1 MSTLSW
7 LGRTVRASRHPL
19 RMLAMSLAALAVT
32 AGVALTEGVVAAV
45 LGALAGVLV
54 GEWLGKSK
62 WRLPVVLGG
71 CAAGL
76 LLALGMSALALR
88 WELVPSIVGPGVALR
103 LAGLLRYG
111 GGILAIV
118 AAMRALVLRHKTAL
132 AIELVVVVATLAAS
146 LAAHRD
152 GVLARPMWLSDWA
165 WQVGLDPANVLLGIG
180 GGAVVLLAV
189 LLVAESEGE
198 PSMASLIALP
208 LLALLAISTLDV
220 ADLPKPPSDAGDLGL
235 INPPGE
241 PPNTPPPD
249 AGNRGWDGN
258 RGDGGSGGQRGAD
271 GGGSGGGREGDGGA
285 GGGGAET
292 GDGGSQQGSG
302 SDGGVRDGGA
312 GGGGDG
318 GAGGGGDGGLD
329 GSASGGGDGGASG
342 GGDGGA
348 DGGGRGG
355 GDGGADGGGRG
366 GGSDGGADGGAGGG
380 GGDGGSS
387 GGTPPPQW
395 PDAGGTPPPPR
406 YQDGGSGGS
415 PPPRSDGGAEQNQRP
430 PPRQQ
435 RTDDD
440 DIPREGSPSPMA
452 VVVLDDDY
460 SSPSGAYYFRQSA
473 WSEYNGSRFVE
484 SVRPDV
490 DLDTIDE
497 FPTTTVRV
505 RDAVAPRGR
514 TKISGRVALLVEH
527 EEPFALEAA
536 ISFRPSSNPN
546 PSRFVRAYRF
556 TSLAQTVPYVQL
568 LGRKTG
574 DRRWTPEVRAYYLRG
589 PEDPRYAELAREII
603 SHLPPEKRE
612 DPFAQA
618 VAIKLWMDHEMTY
631 STRERHAG
639 VPDPTA
645 DFLFGNR
652 IGYCVHFAHAAVYMW
667 RALGIPSRVST
678 GYHFDEQN
686 RRGGSAILLRG
697 SDGHAWPEIYV
708 QGYGWIVLDIAA
720 EKNLDPP
727 GTAPDD
733 DLQRMLGEMAREETP
748 DPAEPPPPKRREPT
762 HFVRNT
768 GIALAVM
775 LALALLGLY
784 LTKLW
789 RRIAPLFSS
798 SRDAA
803 RVSYRAALDALGEA
817 GLTREEGETREAFAD
832 RIAAISPAFR
842 KLTDHAVAI
851 KLRAPNAP
859 AELRP
864 EWNKKAVRAELR
876 TTRREI
882 RRGTKLW
889 RRALGLLNPV
899 SFFFDSR

>member
-1 MSTLSW
+1 MSSAPGAMSTLSW

-19 RMLAMSLAALAVT
+19 RMIAMSLAALAVT
-32 AGVALTEGVVAAV
+32 AGVALSEGVVAAV
-45 LGALAGVLV
+45 LGALAGVLA

-62 WRLPVVLGG
+62 WRLPVVLGACG
-71 CAAGL
+71 GAL
-76 LLALGMSALALR
+76 MFALGASALALR
-88 WELVPSIVGPGVALR
+88 WELVPSIVGPGLALR

-111 GGILAIV
+111 VGTLALV
-118 AAMRALVLRHKTAL
+118 AGMRALVLRHKTAL
-132 AIELVVVVATLAAS
+132 AIELVVVVATLTAS

-165 WQVGLDPANVLLGIG
+165 WQVGFDPANVLLGIG

-198 PSMASLIALP
+198 PSLASLIALP
-208 LLALLAISTLDV
+208 LLALLAVSTLDV

-241 PPNTPPPD
+241 PPNPPRNDGGSRGPE
-249 AGNRGWDGN
+249 GN
-258 RGDGGSGGQRGAD
+258 GDGGGGGRPGGD
-271 GGGSGGGREGDGGA
+271 GGTGGSGREGDGGT
-285 GGGGAET
+285 GGGTES

-302 SDGGVRDGGA
+302 GDAGLRDGGASGAGDGGVGVGGGDGGSSAAGGDGGLEGGA
-312 GGGGDG
+312 GGGG
-318 GAGGGGDGGLD
+318 
-329 GSASGGGDGGASG
+329 
-342 GGDGGA
+342 
-348 DGGGRGG
+348 
-355 GDGGADGGGRG
+355 
-366 GGSDGGADGGAGGG
+366 GSDGGRADGGAGVG

-387 GGTPPPQW
+387 GGTPPPPW
-395 PDAGGTPPPPR
+395 PDAGGTRPPPVF
-406 YQDGGSGGS
+406 QDGGSGGT
-415 PPPRSDGGAEQNQRP
+415 PPPQGGDGGAEQNQRP

-435 RTDDD
+435 RTDEDQM
-440 DIPREGSPSPMA
+440 PSSGSPSPMA
-452 VVVLDDDY
+452 IVVLDDDY
-460 SSPSGAYYFRQSA
+460 SAPSGAYYFRQSA

-484 SVRPDV
+484 SPRDDV
-490 DLDTIDE
+490 DLDTIDD

-505 RDAVAPRGR
+505 RDPVAPRGR
-514 TKISGRVALLVEH
+514 TKVSGRVALLVEH
-527 EEPFALEAA
+527 EEPFALESA

-546 PSRFVRAYRF
+546 PSRFVRAFRF
-556 TSLAQTVPYVQL
+556 TSMAQTVPYQQL

-574 DRRWTPEVRAYYLRG
+574 DRRWSEEIRAYYLRG
-589 PEDPRYAELAREII
+589 PEDPRYATLAREIVAR
-603 SHLPPEKRE
+603 LPPEKRA

-667 RALGIPSRVST
+667 RSLGIPSRVST

-686 RRGGSAILLRG
+686 RRGGSAIMLRG
-697 SDGHAWPEIYV
+697 SDGHAWPEVYV

-768 GIALAVM
+768 GIFLAVV
-775 LALALLGLY
+775 LALALIGLF
-784 LTKLW
+784 LAKLW
-789 RRIAPLFSS
+789 RRFTPLWTSP
-798 SRDAA
+798 RDVA
-803 RVSYRAALDALGEA
+803 RVSYRAALDLLGEA
-817 GLTREEGETREAFAD
+817 GLTRDEGETREAFAD
-832 RIAAISPAFR
+832 RVAAISPAFR
-842 KLTDHAVAI
+842 KLTDHAIAI
-851 KLRAPNAP
+851 KLRDPKAP
-859 AELRP
+859 AS
-864 EWNKKAVRAELR
+864 VRAEWDKKQVRETLR
-876 TTRREI
+876 TTRSEV

-889 RRALGLLNPV
+889 RRALGFFNPV
-899 SFFFDSR
+899 SFFLYTR